1 VKLGNGGPDLQCE
14 GLGNWSPRGVR
25 IRSAR
30 NERNGETLYEL
41 HDRKEERIETKKKE
55 KGKNRE
61 KDY

>member
-14 GLGNWSPRGVR
+14 VLGNWSPRGVR

-41 HDRKEERIETKKKE
+41 L
-55 KGKNRE
+55 
-61 KDY
+61 